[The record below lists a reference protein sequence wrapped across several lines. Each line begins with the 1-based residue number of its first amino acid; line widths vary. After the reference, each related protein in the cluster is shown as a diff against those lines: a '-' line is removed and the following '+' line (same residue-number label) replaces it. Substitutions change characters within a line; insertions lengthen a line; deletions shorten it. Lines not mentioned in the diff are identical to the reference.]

1 MEGLD
6 FSILSGNKKVQIAV
20 QRTGQELF
28 HGSKDTGG
36 ELVVFMKLTHSDASD
51 ASVSVEISEKYLV
64 RNGLCK
70 IFRFTAGR
78 CFYEFFR
85 LFRKC
90 ESFPA
95 FIILPT
101 FLSDSNSQRVVLSHL
116 ISKKKRYT
124 KDHEV
129 LAGRIL

>member
-1 MEGLD
+1 MRVWVVVVEGEVEVGGGRWWGGAKSQLEGLD

-64 RNGLCK
+64 RK
-70 IFRFTAGR
+70 WA
-78 CFYEFFR
+78 
-85 LFRKC
+85 
-90 ESFPA
+90 
-95 FIILPT
+95 
-101 FLSDSNSQRVVLSHL
+101 V
-116 ISKKKRYT
+116 
-124 KDHEV
+124 
-129 LAGRIL
+129 